1 MFSLR
6 FPKEQ
11 VVYWASQYEGDLQF
25 EDGWI
30 PTNITQPIQKRG
42 YFLREEF
49 LYLAEWKSPRPRK
62 RYESN
67 SDDYIEEVTAIAL
80 AARSERLRINV
91 LKTLEG
97 VSLPVAS
104 VLLHFSHRDPYPIID
119 FRAVWSLGLDE
130 YPGTFE
136 FWWAYTEYC
145 RQLADECRV
154 NMRTLDRALWQY
166 SKVNQSPS

>member
-1 MFSLR
+1 MFNIR
-6 FPKEQ
+6 FPIADIA
-11 VVYWASQYEGDLQF
+11 YWAAQYTGDIVK
-25 EDGWI
+25 EDGWFQH
-30 PTNITQPIQKRG
+30 PVPLIQERG
-42 YFLREEF
+42 CFLRDEF
-49 LYLAEWKSPRPRK
+49 LMFCDWKSPRPRK

-67 SDDYIEEVTAIAL
+67 TADYIQEVTAIAL
-80 AARSERLRINV
+80 SARSERLRINV

-104 VLLHFSHRDPYPIID
+104 VLLHFAHRDPYPIID
-119 FRAVWSLGLDE
+119 FRAVWSLGLEE

-145 RQLADECRV
+145 RQLADECQV